1 MFIAVENGNPEII
14 QLLLNKKNIDINAKT
29 IFENLDIQSIL
40 FNGEISNILFKFWS
54 SISLI

>member
-40 FNGEISNILFKFWS
+40 FNGEISNILFKF
-54 SISLI
+54 

>member
-40 FNGEISNILFKFWS
+40 FNGEISNILFIFWS